1 MIAQLTGKPIVQNN
15 QLIIDVAGVGY
26 GVLVSAQ
33 TLAKVQG
40 QALVTLSIYTHVK
53 EDVLELFGFL
63 NPADKKLFELL
74 LSVNGVGPKTALS
87 ISQFGA
93 TAITEAVQ
101 QANVSFFTKIP
112 RVGKKVAQKI
122 IIELKSKLGS
132 LKELELGGITDPK
145 QKEVIEALLA
155 LGFDEQEAYHKL
167 EKLDITQPIQT
178 VIKQALKQHSLRPG
192 LLPD

>member
-40 QALVTLSIYTHVK
+40 QTLVTLSIYTHVK

-101 QANVSFFTKIP
+101 QANVRFFTQIP

-145 QKEVIEALLA
+145 QKEIIEALLA
-155 LGFDEQEAYHKL
+155 LGFDEQEAYRKL
-167 EKLDITQPIQT
+167 EKLDIAQPIQT
-178 VIKQALKQHSLRPG
+178 VIKQALKNY
-192 LLPD
+192 